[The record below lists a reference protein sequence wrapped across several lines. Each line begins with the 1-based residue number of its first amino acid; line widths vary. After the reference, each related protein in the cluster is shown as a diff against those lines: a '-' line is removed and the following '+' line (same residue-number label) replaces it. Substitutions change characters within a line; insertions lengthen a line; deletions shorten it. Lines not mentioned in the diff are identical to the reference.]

1 MKRILM
7 SIFLIG
13 LFVLGWSSPPPDLV
27 KHSPQSGY
35 VKAGDQVQA
44 DVIYAV
50 DETVLPSPDTPA
62 PTKWLDEN
70 LLQTISGVILLLYE
84 FLALKIPTSKSIS
97 VLGNL
102 YKLLTWFVPDNS
114 KKGGQFLI
122 RDKL

>member
-1 MKRILM
+1 MKRISM

-13 LFVLGWSSPPPDLV
+13 LFAMGWSAPPPDLV
-27 KHSPQSGY
+27 KQSPQTGY

-50 DETVLPSPDTPA
+50 DETALPVPDTPV

-84 FLALKIPTSKSIS
+84 FLALKMPTSKSIS
-97 VLGNL
+97 ILGNL
-102 YKLLTWFVPDNS
+102 YKLLTWFVPDKSN
-114 KKGGQFLI
+114 KGGKFSI